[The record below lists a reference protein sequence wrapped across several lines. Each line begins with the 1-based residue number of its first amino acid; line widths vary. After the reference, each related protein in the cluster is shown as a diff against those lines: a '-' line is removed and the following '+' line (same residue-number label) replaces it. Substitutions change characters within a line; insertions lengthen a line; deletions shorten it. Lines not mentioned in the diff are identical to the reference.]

1 RSYKEAQTWLGA
13 VLVVPTMPIL
23 VAGLL
28 DVKANAGLM
37 LIPSMSQ
44 HLLIQGLLRGEPLSA
59 GFLAISSFSTLALGL
74 LLTLLASWLYQR
86 ERILG

>member
-1 RSYKEAQTWLGA
+1 
-13 VLVVPTMPIL
+13 
-23 VAGLL
+23 
-28 DVKANAGLM
+28 M

-59 GFLAISSFSTLALGL
+59 AFLAVSGLSTLTLGV
-74 LLTLLASWLYQR
+74 LLTLLAGWLYQR